1 MKKTYSLRDLYFDFA
16 SILPL
21 VKWLESRGKTM
32 RQFENYDSGLADDY
46 YTEFLDELEKW
57 VDFSRDSETGRY
69 IVEV

>member
-1 MKKTYSLRDLYFDFA
+1 MKKTYSLGELAYDFGH
-16 SILPL
+16 ILPL
-21 VKWLESRGKTM
+21 VKWLQSRGKTM
-32 RQFENYDSGLADDY
+32 QQFENYDNGLADDY

>member
-1 MKKTYSLRDLYFDFA
+1 MKKIYSLRDLYFDFA

-21 VKWLESRGKTM
+21 VKWLKNRGKTM

-46 YTEFLDELEKW
+46 YEEFLEELGKW

>member
-1 MKKTYSLRDLYFDFA
+1 MGKTYSLGELAYDFGQV
-16 SILPL
+16 LPL

-32 RQFENYDSGLADDY
+32 QQFENYDSGLADDY
-46 YTEFLDELEKW
+46 YEEFLEELEKW